1 MKVRS
6 IIFFIALLFSAAAIH
21 GQLPDKAAAKEA
33 LKKERA
39 HIEEVLGAY
48 TRCTFTDGLRISKVD
63 RITKNK
69 SQQLAREVGKG
80 EVQPI
85 SRTDSYR
92 VMVDYDKPD
101 YFANIRPDHSE
112 PGSYAADK
120 EILIKWL
127 SYVNTLGRL
136 MDSRYPKETYYNG
149 LEAYVI
155 NRGEIAGD
163 SMGTA
168 LLFDD
173 KNSIVTSIYFLNQ
186 REQYRNFKTIAE
198 WRTLSERFLTT
209 YSACIKQNL
218 AAIPQ

>member
-1 MKVRS
+1 V
-6 IIFFIALLFSAAAIH
+6 
-21 GQLPDKAAAKEA
+21 
-33 LKKERA
+33 
-39 HIEEVLGAY
+39 AY
-48 TRCTFTDGLRISKVD
+48 TKCTFSDGLRISKID

-69 SQQLAREVGKG
+69 PEQLAREIAKG
-80 EVQPI
+80 DVQPI

-101 YFANIRPDHSE
+101 YFANIRPDHSD
-112 PGSYAADK
+112 PARYAQDK

-127 SYVNTLGRL
+127 TYVNTLGRL

-149 LEAYVI
+149 FEAYVI
-155 NRGEIAGD
+155 NRGEVVGNT
-163 SMGTA
+163 MGTA

-186 REQYRNFKTIAE
+186 REQYRNFKTIGE
-198 WRTLSERFLTT
+198 WRVLSERFLTT
-209 YSACIKQNL
+209 YSGCVKANL